1 MIILSP
7 SPPPGLDIDR
17 EMELIQMMRDEIYES
32 KIDEESDL
40 HRQSLDILNLHTSQ
54 HQVDAI
60 DLLAMVQEED
70 DHHMVM
76 EQSPQD

>member
-7 SPPPGLDIDR
+7 SPPPSIYIDR

-32 KIDEESDL
+32 EINEESDL

-54 HQVDAI
+54 RQVEAI
-60 DLLAMVQEED
+60 DLLGMVQEED

-76 EQSPQD
+76 EQSLQV